1 LSYAGSQILLDY
13 TPRKQAGSSPPPNDG
28 KRQKEKGKDEA
39 SLFPFTLFL
48 LPLFTVVEL
57 TLKPISREGIPE
69 AISKAEHYRYLNEP
83 GEAESICRDIL
94 ALEPDNQT
102 ALRLL
107 GLALTDQFT
116 GNSFD
121 RYAEAESIFQNLQE
135 EYKRLYYVGILHE
148 RQAKALLTAGRSP
161 HTVAPFFE
169 EAMQW
174 FEKAQQ
180 IRLPGNDEAI
190 LRWNRCARILQS
202 RLGSE
207 WRKPLETID
216 AGDSPPL

>member
-1 LSYAGSQILLDY
+1 M
-13 TPRKQAGSSPPPNDG
+13 
-28 KRQKEKGKDEA
+28 
-39 SLFPFTLFL
+39 
-48 LPLFTVVEL
+48 EL
-57 TLKPISREGIPE
+57 KPKPISREGIQE

-94 ALEPDNQT
+94 AVEPDNQA

-116 GNSFD
+116 GDSFD
-121 RYAEAESIFQNLQE
+121 LYSEAESVFQSLKD
-135 EYKRLYYVGILHE
+135 EYKRLYYAGILHE
-148 RQAKALLTAGRSP
+148 RQAKALLSAGRSP
-161 HTVAPFFE
+161 HTVAPLFE

-174 FEKAQQ
+174 FEKAEQ
-180 IRLPGNDEAI
+180 IRPSGNDEAI

-207 WRKPLETID
+207 WRKLMETID